1 MKHIIIYM
9 AGLFVV
15 LLNSCIPSAKVTSSN
30 AGNSGVTHNN
40 TQAVSPQISG
50 INMNVPVYNY
60 QTSNSNSRT
69 SVNAAATAANQSQ
82 KISTLDVNQ
91 TNAISQKVTQ
101 PKVYTAADTTKSLL
115 MTGLKYLY
123 GTNNEIDLTKARLYL
138 MEASKRE
145 SPEAMN
151 ALGNMYLNGHGVK
164 KNWKAAAALFSIA
177 TRIGN
182 PEAMCNLGLMY
193 LTGKGVPHDVWKA
206 YQLYKQAADSNCVL
220 GCACAGYSLYKG
232 LGVQQ
237 SYPQAIEYFQRGASK
252 GDGNCLFML
261 GNCYMKG
268 YGVEQD
274 TKKANDYFKQ
284 AAAKGQM
291 EAFEMTAQHVADSV
305 AAHSEK
311 THSSIAEIKK
321 RGILTDRMSVSD
333 NTSAADSLQGT
344 WSGKLYTYDWSRTN
358 VESIDKISMKLQA
371 IEGNLSGKLYLKG
384 KLIFSFSAEPT
395 EKYWKVTEQHASDS
409 ISRFYDLRLLTC
421 KLTQRKDSTW
431 LTGNIVCNTKKSNEP
446 LMPNFFIM
454 DKEKTAAQDTTF
466 VINRVYPNPF
476 SNNIKVDFTVRS
488 KDIITFRIHDASGL
502 CFYTYPAKEYQQGS
516 YSIMFTPTMPTGCYN
531 LVATGR
537 RFTLN
542 KKIIKQ

>member
-1 MKHIIIYM
+1 MKYFVIFI
-9 AGLFVV
+9 AGFFTV
-15 LLNSCIPSAKVTSSN
+15 LLNSCKPVEKVTSLN
-30 AGNSGVTHNN
+30 AESRGATHNSI
-40 TQAVSPQISG
+40 QPLSPQISG
-50 INMNVPVYNY
+50 IDINTPVYNNK
-60 QTSNSNSRT
+60 TINSNSM
-69 SVNAAATAANQSQ
+69 SPISNATAISQSQ
-82 KISTLDVNQ
+82 KINTPDVNKS
-91 TNAISQKVTQ
+91 NVGSQQVAQ
-101 PKVYTAADTTKSLL
+101 SKVYTAADTTKSLL
-115 MTGLKYLY
+115 RTGLNFLY
-123 GTNNEIDLTKARLYL
+123 GINKEIDLTKARLYL

-177 TRIGN
+177 IRKGN

-206 YQLYKQAADSNCVL
+206 YQLYKQAADSDFVL
-220 GCACAGYSLYKG
+220 GYACAGYSLYKG

-237 SYPQAIEYFQRGASK
+237 NYKQAIDYFQKGASK
-252 GDGNCLFML
+252 GDANCLLML

-274 TKKANDYFKQ
+274 TKKANDYLKQ
-284 AAAKGQM
+284 AAKKGQM
-291 EAFEMTAQHVADSV
+291 EAFDMTALHVVDSV
-305 AAHSEK
+305 AAYSGK
-311 THSSIAEIKK
+311 VHSSIAEMKK
-321 RGILTDRMSVSD
+321 RGIPTEKMLVSG
-333 NTSAADSLQGT
+333 NTSVADSLQGN
-344 WSGKLYTYDWSRTN
+344 WSGNLYTYDWSRTN
-358 VESIDKISMKLQA
+358 VESVDKISMKLQA
-371 IEGNLSGKLYLKG
+371 TASNLSGKIYLKS

-395 EKYWKVTEQHASDS
+395 EKYWKVTEQHAVDS

-454 DKEKTAAQDTTF
+454 DKEKAVAQDTTF
-466 VINRVYPNPF
+466 VIDRVYPNPF
-476 SNNIKVDFTVRS
+476 SNKIKVDFTVRS
-488 KDIITFRIHDASGL
+488 KELISFRVIDASGH
-502 CFYTYPAKEYQQGS
+502 CFYTFPAKEYLQGS
-516 YSIMFTPTMPTGCYN
+516 CSTILSTPTMPIGCYN

-537 RFTLN
+537 RFTLY